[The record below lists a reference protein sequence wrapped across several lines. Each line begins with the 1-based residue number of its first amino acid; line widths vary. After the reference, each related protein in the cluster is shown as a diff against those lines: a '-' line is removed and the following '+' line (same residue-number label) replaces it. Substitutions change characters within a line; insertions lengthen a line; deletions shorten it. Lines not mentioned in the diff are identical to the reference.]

1 MKITAASVLILIFL
15 TSGCISRQNPTND
28 EPQIT
33 ETYWKLIELN
43 NNPVILERKEAYMIL
58 KTEDSRAAGFTG
70 CNMFKGTY
78 SLEEGNRIRFSKI
91 ASTMMMCVNMETET
105 QFIKVLETADSYL
118 ISDNVLILYNTET
131 EPLAKFESTSLK

>member
-1 MKITAASVLILIFL
+1 MKTTAASVLILIFL
-15 TSGCISRQNPTND
+15 TSGCISRQNPRR
-28 EPQIT
+28 EFQIT
-33 ETYWKLIELN
+33 ETDWKLTELN
-43 NNPVILERKEAYMIL
+43 SSPVLFDKKEAYMIL

-131 EPLAKFESTSLK
+131 EPLAKFESASLK